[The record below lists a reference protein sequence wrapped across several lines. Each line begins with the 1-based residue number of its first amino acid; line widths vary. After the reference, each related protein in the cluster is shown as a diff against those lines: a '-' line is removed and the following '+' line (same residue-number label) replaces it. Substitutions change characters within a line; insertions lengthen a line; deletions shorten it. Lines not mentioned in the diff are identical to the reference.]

1 MPSICSVCRPMRRS
15 RSCRHSSCRAPRG
28 RPTSCC
34 KCNAARATS
43 PSCWT
48 SSAGRQAWSRSRICS
63 ATWCRRSSSPAPRP
77 LPTSPRADRRA
88 RGKRPGQ
95 PPGGR
100 PRRHAGNPRG
110 PDRGRVAGAGLG
122 THSPRGGALRA
133 ARARVR
139 YSRRDRHPRGARRR
153 TAGAGAHRA
162 ARAGRRANLKH
173 GSCVTTERIL
183 EGLAR
188 REPAALARAITLVE
202 NQRDGFEQV
211 LSHAHGLLGRGSTR
225 RVGITGP
232 PGAGKSTLTEAL
244 IQRFRARRLSVGV
257 VAVDPTSPFTGGA
270 LLGDRIRMESVSLDP
285 GVFIR
290 SMATRGAQGG
300 LATTT
305 EEVADLLEAFGFERV
320 LIETVGVGQTELD
333 VAATAETTVLV
344 LVPESGDGIQTLKA
358 GVMEI
363 AELYVIN
370 KSDRPGADKVKQEVE
385 VMLGIRRGNA
395 FAHITP
401 HHNPRAAKGGEGRRG
416 EAAAIADAWE
426 APVITTVAS
435 KGEGIGG
442 LVDALDKHHAYLAS
456 SGKLEERRKHRLAA
470 RTRAVVNRTIRQ
482 WVWDETQAEDLLAR
496 RLDDVAAGTRSPYE
510 VAAEVLAKVR
520 NGT

>member
-1 MPSICSVCRPMRRS
+1 
-15 RSCRHSSCRAPRG
+15 
-28 RPTSCC
+28 
-34 KCNAARATS
+34 
-43 PSCWT
+43 
-48 SSAGRQAWSRSRICS
+48 
-63 ATWCRRSSSPAPRP
+63 
-77 LPTSPRADRRA
+77 
-88 RGKRPGQ
+88 
-95 PPGGR
+95 
-100 PRRHAGNPRG
+100 
-110 PDRGRVAGAGLG
+110 
-122 THSPRGGALRA
+122 
-133 ARARVR
+133 
-139 YSRRDRHPRGARRR
+139 
-153 TAGAGAHRA
+153 
-162 ARAGRRANLKH
+162 
-173 GSCVTTERIL
+173 VTTEQIL

-244 IQRFRARRLSVGV
+244 IQRFRAQRLSVGV

-333 VAATAETTVLV
+333 IARSAETTVLV
-344 LVPESGDGIQTLKA
+344 LVPESGDGIQALKA

-363 AELYVIN
+363 ADIYVVN
-370 KSDRPGADKVKQEVE
+370 KSDRPGADKFRQEVE

-395 FAHITP
+395 FRHVAP
-401 HHNPRAAKGGEGRRG
+401 HHRADRG
-416 EAAAIADAWE
+416 AAPPARPPVKPPEDWE
-426 APVITTVAS
+426 PPVLTTVAS
-435 KGEGIGG
+435 TGVG
-442 LVDALDKHHAYLAS
+442 VDELAAALDRHYAYLQAS
-456 SGKLEERRKHRLAA
+456 GRLAERRRQRLAA
-470 RTRAVVNRTIRQ
+470 RTRAVLERSVRRWLLEGTR
-482 WVWDETQAEDLLAR
+482 VEELLAL
-496 RLDDVAAGTRSPYE
+496 RLDEVADGRRSPYDVAAEILDQVKAGGGAIR
-510 VAAEVLAKVR
+510 
-520 NGT
+520 